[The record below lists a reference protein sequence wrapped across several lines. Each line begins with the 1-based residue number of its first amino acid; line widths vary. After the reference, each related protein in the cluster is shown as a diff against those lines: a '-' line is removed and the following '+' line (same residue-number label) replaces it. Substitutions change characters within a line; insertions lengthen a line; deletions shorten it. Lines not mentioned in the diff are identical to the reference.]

1 MKNNFE
7 ILKNEFKVLI
17 NKSLTEKEKE
27 LLNFI
32 NTILINFDS
41 NLKVRKN
48 MSINSFTT
56 LLLNSQTA
64 EDFKKYLNILDVN
77 KDYLILDAEGFKE
90 EICFNEE
97 YKKDDIEEYKL
108 YKKFLDGNIK
118 INNLYIIP
126 FI

>member
-1 MKNNFE
+1 MKYNFE
-7 ILKNEFKVLI
+7 MLKNKFKGLI
-17 NKSLTEKEKE
+17 NESLTEKEKE
-27 LLNFI
+27 LLSFI

-41 NLKVRKN
+41 DLKVRKN
-48 MSINSFTT
+48 MSINSFAT

-90 EICFNEE
+90 EISFNEE